1 MVRNKIAAILAAA
14 AILSVSAV
22 SADAPYTDLG
32 SLTDRAAVDYLYDT
46 QCLTFITGDSF
57 EPNRVLTR
65 GDLAQLLYNSAA
77 NIPLAPVEAASARDI
92 PSGTAGDAMKSVA
105 AQGILAGYEDGN
117 FHPEEPV
124 SREEFAD
131 VIYRYLKYNH
141 LADPDKDVKPYA
153 DAASITPAYAQ
164 AIDVLHSKNIMV
176 PADNYFHPKEGMTR
190 ADAAQVF
197 YRLMHSDGEYTS
209 HVQVES
215 QLIKVINA
223 EYGSVPIYF
232 RSGTMYWDGDTLV
245 LGIKGA
251 PSKYLKQRIDT
262 DVAKPQ
268 AIKIRRVSLSHSDY
282 SQLMTKAIHCVVDSE
297 GVQNYVGALPD
308 YVNEQV
314 VLTVRHPVSQ
324 ATLAELAKRVGTGRV
339 RLETAPIAGK
349 TPIVQVAGKAE
360 ETVETVST
368 TEKDMKKDTKQ
379 LYSKLLD
386 DTTSSAITSVQND
399 VMK

>member
-46 QCLTFITGDSF
+46 QCLTFITGDTF

-77 NIPLAPVEAASARDI
+77 NIPLAPVEAAGASDV
-92 PSGTAGDAMKSVA
+92 PSGTAGDAMNSVA
-105 AQGILAGYEDGN
+105 AQGILAGYQDGN

-131 VIYRYLKYNH
+131 VIYRYLQYNQ
-141 LADPDKDVKPYA
+141 LADPDQTVKPYA
-153 DAASITPAYAQ
+153 DAASITPAYTR